1 MELLHEKEVFKADL
15 FMGVTL
21 LRSGENTKSIEGH
34 WESLYVRVCVCVQMH
49 MCR

>member
-1 MELLHEKEVFKADL
+1 MELVHEKEVFKTDL

-21 LRSGENTKSIEGH
+21 LRSGENTKSTEGH
-34 WESLYVRVCVCVQMH
+34 WESLYVCTCVYVQMH